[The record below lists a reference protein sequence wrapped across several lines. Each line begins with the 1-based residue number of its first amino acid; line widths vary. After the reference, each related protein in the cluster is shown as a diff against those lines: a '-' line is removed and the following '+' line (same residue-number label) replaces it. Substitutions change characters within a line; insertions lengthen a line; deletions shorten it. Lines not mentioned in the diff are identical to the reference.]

1 MEEKYYAVLMS
12 RQTIESE
19 IYIFKPI
26 SIIQG
31 EMLAANSFVDDMG
44 MEYFYMEDVEI
55 LNSNEELSVGYLIK
69 EKDLLKKYPS
79 SSISEAKSEYFDEIS
94 DYVHFGFCL
103 DEKDKI
109 VIKKV
114 DFMNYFLKLMNG
126 EISEELETLN
136 FSNFDS
142 STNEY
147 SSSDVIAIGNDVFH
161 ELLNKNSL
169 EELKEELNK
178 IYQGNQEIIDH
189 FEREDDLEEI
199 FQIRFEEITSE
210 KINILSK
217 KSYLLIQK
225 ETDLEQAHSILKLLE
240 DFYLKLC
247 LELDK
252 VNIDEINIEPEKDIL
267 YILIDTYRKLELSK
281 DLNYIKEQINNIE
294 SVNKISMVSKKY
306 DELVKHQVKLLE
318 LRETFEQP
326 VEQELPLFDVKAI
339 KKYFDK
345 TIIGQE
351 QAKKIIISSII
362 MNKLGNSDS
371 KNTCLLVGP
380 TGSGKTLIARTVSK
394 YFNVPMVI
402 VDTTQLTVPGYVGAS
417 NDDFIVQLIM
427 KANGDI
433 KKAEEG
439 ILVFDEIDKKGTE
452 KNDDISGKGVL
463 NTLLPLFQGTT
474 YKVKY
479 NGKEIVFDTSKLT
492 IFATGAFTDVANQ
505 KNMINN
511 PYHDTKIGFGNIS
524 KRTEEDIVYPKIEID
539 DLVKYGNMPIELI
552 GRFSNIIQLT
562 GHTKESLKTILT
574 DSSESPLLAEKEKLE
589 KLKIQLTWTEDYLDE
604 IACYALNL
612 KTGARSLKKCVEESI
627 QEVRWEALQNPQNYS
642 GILMTKESVT
652 DCLNCYLIDKDHQ
665 KHLLKES
672 LNQDK
677 IYVKTRGI

>member
-1 MEEKYYAVLMS
+1 MGEKSYTVLMKRINVYYGAYLFEPVTILNGYWLSDGYFEDSIGTRYLSIENIEILTSEDAYAVGYS
-12 RQTIESE
+12 ITESE
-19 IYIFKPI
+19 
-26 SIIQG
+26 
-31 EMLAANSFVDDMG
+31 
-44 MEYFYMEDVEI
+44 
-55 LNSNEELSVGYLIK
+55 
-69 EKDLLKKYPS
+69 LLKKYPDL
-79 SSISEAKSEYFDEIS
+79 SISEAQSEYLDDINDKMYLGFAVDEQ
-94 DYVHFGFCL
+94 
-103 DEKDKI
+103 DKI
-109 VIKKV
+109 VIQQ
-114 DFMNYFLKLMNG
+114 FNLMEYAFKLNNG
-126 EISEELETLN
+126 EILENSHLTLQNEDVFDLYSEN
-136 FSNFDS
+136 HG
-142 STNEY
+142 
-147 SSSDVIAIGNDVFH
+147 IAISDEKFQQ
-161 ELLNKNSL
+161 LLAKDNLK
-169 EELKEELNK
+169 ELKEELNK
-178 IYQGNQEIIDH
+178 IYQGNQEAIEH
-189 FEREDDLEEI
+189 SEQEDDLEEI
-199 FQIRFEEITSE
+199 FQIRFEKITSE
-210 KINILSK
+210 KITILSK
-217 KSYLLIQK
+217 KSHLLIQK
-225 ETDLEQAHSILKLLE
+225 ETDLEQVHSILKLLE

-326 VEQELPLFDVKAI
+326 VEQELPIFDVKAI

-402 VDTTQLTVPGYVGAS
+402 VDTTQLTVPGYVGAN
-417 NDDFIVQLIM
+417 NDDFIAQLIM

-492 IFATGAFTDVANQ
+492 IFATGAFTDVATQ
-505 KNMINN
+505 KNTTDGL
-511 PYHDTKIGFGNIS
+511 YHATTIGFGS
-524 KRTEEDIVYPKIEID
+524 SLKRTEEDIAYPKIEID

-574 DSSESPLLAEKEKLE
+574 DSSESPLLAEKAKLK
-589 KLKIQLTWTEDYLDE
+589 KLKIQLMWTEDYLDE
-604 IACYALNL
+604 LANRALEL

-627 QEVRWEALQNPQNYS
+627 QEVRWEVLQNPQDYS

-677 IYVKTRGI
+677 IYVKTRGV

>member
-1 MEEKYYAVLMS
+1 MGEKSYTVLMKRINVYYGAYLFEPVTILNGYWLSDGYFEDSIGTRYLSIENIEILTSEDAYAVGYS
-12 RQTIESE
+12 ITESE
-19 IYIFKPI
+19 
-26 SIIQG
+26 
-31 EMLAANSFVDDMG
+31 
-44 MEYFYMEDVEI
+44 
-55 LNSNEELSVGYLIK
+55 
-69 EKDLLKKYPS
+69 LLKKYPDL
-79 SSISEAKSEYFDEIS
+79 SISEAQSEYLDDINDKMYLGFAVDEQ
-94 DYVHFGFCL
+94 
-103 DEKDKI
+103 DKI
-109 VIKKV
+109 VIQQ
-114 DFMNYFLKLMNG
+114 FNLMEYAFKLNNG
-126 EISEELETLN
+126 EILENSHLTLQNEDVFDLYSEN
-136 FSNFDS
+136 HG
-142 STNEY
+142 
-147 SSSDVIAIGNDVFH
+147 IAISDEKFQQ
-161 ELLNKNSL
+161 LLAKDNLK
-169 EELKEELNK
+169 ELKEELNK
-178 IYQGNQEIIDH
+178 IYQGNQEAIEH
-189 FEREDDLEEI
+189 SEQEDDLEEI

-210 KINILSK
+210 KITILSK
-217 KSYLLIQK
+217 KSHLLIQK
-225 ETDLEQAHSILKLLE
+225 ETDLEQVHSILKLLE

-492 IFATGAFTDVANQ
+492 IFATGAFTDVATQ
-505 KNMINN
+505 KNTTDGL
-511 PYHDTKIGFGNIS
+511 YHATTIGFGS
-524 KRTEEDIVYPKIEID
+524 SLKRTEEDIAYPKIEID

-574 DSSESPLLAEKEKLE
+574 DSSESPLLAEKAKLK
-589 KLKIQLTWTEDYLDE
+589 KLKIQLMWTEDYLDE
-604 IACYALNL
+604 LANRALEL

-627 QEVRWEALQNPQNYS
+627 QEVRWEVLQNPQDYS

-677 IYVKTRGI
+677 IYVKTRGV

>member
-1 MEEKYYAVLMS
+1 MGEKSYTVLMKRTNVYYGAYLFEPVTILNGYWLGDGYFEDSIGTRYLPIENIEILTSEDAYAVGYS
-12 RQTIESE
+12 ITESE
-19 IYIFKPI
+19 
-26 SIIQG
+26 
-31 EMLAANSFVDDMG
+31 
-44 MEYFYMEDVEI
+44 
-55 LNSNEELSVGYLIK
+55 
-69 EKDLLKKYPS
+69 LLKKYPDL
-79 SSISEAKSEYFDEIS
+79 SISEAQSEYLDDINDKMYLGFAVDEQ
-94 DYVHFGFCL
+94 
-103 DEKDKI
+103 DKI
-109 VIKKV
+109 VIKQ
-114 DFMNYFLKLMNG
+114 FNLMEYAFKLNNG
-126 EISEELETLN
+126 EILENSNLTLQNEDVFDLYSEN
-136 FSNFDS
+136 HG
-142 STNEY
+142 
-147 SSSDVIAIGNDVFH
+147 IAISDEKFQQ
-161 ELLNKNSL
+161 LLAKDNLK
-169 EELKEELNK
+169 ELKEELNK
-178 IYQGNQEIIDH
+178 IYQGNQEAIEH
-189 FEREDDLEEI
+189 SEQEDDLEEI
-199 FQIRFEEITSE
+199 FQIRFGEITSE

-217 KSYLLIQK
+217 KSHTLIQK
-225 ETDLEQAHSILKLLE
+225 ETDLEQVHSILKLLG
-240 DFYLKLC
+240 DFYLKLS
-247 LELDK
+247 LEFDK
-252 VNIDEINIEPEKDIL
+252 VNTDKINIQPEKDIL
-267 YILIDTYRKLELSK
+267 NILTDTYRKLEMSK

-294 SVNKISMVSKKY
+294 STHKISMVSKKY

-318 LRETFEQP
+318 LKEIFEQP
-326 VEQELPLFDVKAI
+326 VEQETPLFDVKAI
-339 KKYFDK
+339 KKYFDE

-362 MNKLGNSDS
+362 MNKLGDSNS

-394 YFNVPMVI
+394 YFDVPMVI

-417 NDDFIVQLIM
+417 NDDFIAQLIM

-505 KNMINN
+505 KNVINN

-552 GRFSNIIQLT
+552 GRFSNIVQLT

-589 KLKIQLTWTEDYLDE
+589 KLKIQLMWTEDYLDE

-677 IYVKTRGI
+677 IYVKTRGV

>member
-1 MEEKYYAVLMS
+1 MEEKYYAVLMNM
-12 RQTIESE
+12 QKIESE

-31 EMLAANSFVDDMG
+31 EMLNNHSFIDDLET
-44 MEYFYMEDVEI
+44 EYFFMEDVEI
-55 LNSNEELSVGYLIK
+55 LNSDEDLSVGYLIK
-69 EKDLLKKYPS
+69 EKDLLKKYPD
-79 SSISEAKSEYFDEIS
+79 SSISEAKAEYFEEIS

-114 DFMNYFLKLMNG
+114 DFMNYFLKLING
-126 EISEELETLN
+126 EISEKLETLD
-136 FSNFDS
+136 FSDFDS
-142 STNEY
+142 ITSEY
-147 SSSDVIAIGNDVFH
+147 NGSDVIAIGNDVFH

-169 EELKEELNK
+169 EEIKAELNK
-178 IYQGNQEIIDH
+178 IYQGNQEIINH
-189 FEREDDLEEI
+189 FESLSEEI
-199 FQIRFEEITSE
+199 EFSENMDSEQIEDYLRNIYQKIQNENNEE
-210 KINILSK
+210 KVH
-217 KSYLLIQK
+217 SYLK
-225 ETDLEQAHSILKLLE
+225 TLE
-240 DFYLKLC
+240 DFYLKLV
-247 LELDK
+247 LELDDNK
-252 VNIDEINIEPEKDIL
+252 KNSKQIEEFQTLLYKLIDFHHKINELSDVNSINI
-267 YILIDTYRKLELSK
+267 KLHQEVTP
-281 DLNYIKEQINNIE
+281 DL
-294 SVNKISMVSKKY
+294 ISMIAQKY
-306 DELVKHQVKLLE
+306 DEIINSKETLETSFNDSSFFNVKE
-318 LRETFEQP
+318 
-326 VEQELPLFDVKAI
+326 I
-339 KKYFDK
+339 KQYFDK
-345 TIIGQE
+345 VIIGQE
-351 QAKKIIISSII
+351 EAKKVIISSIV
-362 MNKLGNSDS
+362 MNNLENKRQ
-371 KNTCLLVGP
+371 KNICLLIGP
-380 TGSGKTLIARTVSK
+380 TGSGKTLIAQTVSD
-394 YFNVPMVI
+394 YFSIPIVI

-463 NTLLPLFQGTT
+463 NTLLSLFQGTT

-479 NGKEIVFDTSKLT
+479 NGKEISFDTSKLT
-492 IFATGAFTDVANQ
+492 IFATGAFADVVNHKSINQ
-505 KNMINN
+505 GI
-511 PYHDTKIGFGNIS
+511 YHDTNIGFQGNL
-524 KRTEEDIVYPKIEID
+524 KMVKEDIVYPKIEID

-552 GRFSNIIQLT
+552 GRFSNIVQLT

-589 KLKIQLTWTEDYLDE
+589 KLKIQLMWTEDYLEE

-627 QEVRWEALQNPQNYS
+627 QEVRWEVLQNPQNYS

-652 DCLNCYLIDKDHQ
+652 DCLNCYLIDKNHQ
-665 KHLLKES
+665 KHLLKEL

>member
-1 MEEKYYAVLMS
+1 MSEECYAVLMQ
-12 RQTIESE
+12 REYVDYGIYLFHPVTILKGYWLEDKSFEDHIGTRYLSIEDIEILTSEDAYAIGYPITESE
-19 IYIFKPI
+19 
-26 SIIQG
+26 
-31 EMLAANSFVDDMG
+31 
-44 MEYFYMEDVEI
+44 
-55 LNSNEELSVGYLIK
+55 
-69 EKDLLKKYPS
+69 LLKKYQGL
-79 SSISEAKSEYFDEIS
+79 SISEAQSEYLNDIS
-94 DYVHFGFCL
+94 DKIHFGFSV
-103 DEKDKI
+103 DEQDKI
-109 VIKKV
+109 VV
-114 DFMNYFLKLMNG
+114 RQFNLMEYSSRINNG
-126 EISEELETLN
+126 EILENSAFNLQTQ
-136 FSNFDS
+136 DVVDI
-142 STNEY
+142 Y
-147 SSSDVIAIGNDVFH
+147 GGDHVIAISDEKFKQ
-161 ELLNKNSL
+161 LLMKDNL

-210 KINILSK
+210 KITILSK
-217 KSYLLIQK
+217 KSHLLIQK
-225 ETDLEQAHSILKLLE
+225 ETDLEQVHSILKLLE

-252 VNIDEINIEPEKDIL
+252 VNIDEINIESEKDIL
-267 YILIDTYRKLELSK
+267 YILIDTYKKLELSK

-306 DELVKHQVKLLE
+306 DELIKHQVKLLE

>member
-1 MEEKYYAVLMS
+1 MGEKSYTVLMKRINVYYGAYLFEPVTILNGYWLSDGYFEDSIGTRYLSIENIEILTSEDAYAVGYS
-12 RQTIESE
+12 ITESE
-19 IYIFKPI
+19 
-26 SIIQG
+26 
-31 EMLAANSFVDDMG
+31 
-44 MEYFYMEDVEI
+44 
-55 LNSNEELSVGYLIK
+55 
-69 EKDLLKKYPS
+69 LLKKYPDL
-79 SSISEAKSEYFDEIS
+79 SISEAQSEYLDDINDKMYLGFAVDEQ
-94 DYVHFGFCL
+94 
-103 DEKDKI
+103 DKI
-109 VIKKV
+109 VIQQ
-114 DFMNYFLKLMNG
+114 FNLMEYAFKLNNG
-126 EISEELETLN
+126 EILENSHLTLQNEDVFDLYSEN
-136 FSNFDS
+136 HG
-142 STNEY
+142 
-147 SSSDVIAIGNDVFH
+147 IAISDEKFQQ
-161 ELLNKNSL
+161 LLAKDNLK
-169 EELKEELNK
+169 ELKEELNK
-178 IYQGNQEIIDH
+178 IYQGNQEAIEH
-189 FEREDDLEEI
+189 SEQEDDLEEI
-199 FQIRFEEITSE
+199 FQIRFEKITSE
-210 KINILSK
+210 KITILSK
-217 KSYLLIQK
+217 KSHLLIQK
-225 ETDLEQAHSILKLLE
+225 ETDLEQVHSILKLLE

-326 VEQELPLFDVKAI
+326 VEQELPIFDVKAI

-402 VDTTQLTVPGYVGAS
+402 VDTTQLTVPGYVGAN
-417 NDDFIVQLIM
+417 NDDFIAQLIM

-492 IFATGAFTDVANQ
+492 IFATGAFTDVATQ
-505 KNMINN
+505 KNTTDGL
-511 PYHDTKIGFGNIS
+511 YHATTIGFGGS
-524 KRTEEDIVYPKIEID
+524 LKRTEEDIAYPKIEID

-574 DSSESPLLAEKEKLE
+574 DSSESPLLAEKAKLK
-589 KLKIQLTWTEDYLDE
+589 KLKIQLMWTEDYLDE
-604 IACYALNL
+604 LANRALEL

-627 QEVRWEALQNPQNYS
+627 QEVRWEVLQNPQDYS

-677 IYVKTRGI
+677 IYVKTRGV